1 MSRTIVST
9 TAVGWYIDA
18 SDPDGPRVRKK
29 DGDSIITLDEFQAS
43 RGNDTGNRTAT
54 QEHAATAAKGV
65 HQRRA
70 ERQAADEKPQQTDA
84 EKAVST
90 TTSETGKILRG
101 KTTVIKCGFKGEDGE
116 SGPVCGKQRTIKVQ
130 DQFQVKYCVEHQAAH
145 RRKIKRNK
153 LKAKRQAVKAAAA
166 K

>member
-1 MSRTIVST
+1 VSRTIVST

-29 DGDSIITLDEFQAS
+29 DGDTIITLDEFQAS
-43 RGNDTGNRTAT
+43 RGNGAGNRTAT
-54 QEHAATAAKGV
+54 QERAATAVKAL

-70 ERQAADEKPQQTDA
+70 ERKAAGEKPQQTDA
-84 EKAVST
+84 EKSVPT

-101 KTTVIKCGFKGEDGE
+101 KTTVVKCEFKGEDGE

-130 DQFQVKYCVEHQAAH
+130 DRFQVKYCVEHQAAH
-145 RRKIKRNK
+145 RRKIKRQK
-153 LKAKRQAVKAAAA
+153 LKAKRQAAKAAAA